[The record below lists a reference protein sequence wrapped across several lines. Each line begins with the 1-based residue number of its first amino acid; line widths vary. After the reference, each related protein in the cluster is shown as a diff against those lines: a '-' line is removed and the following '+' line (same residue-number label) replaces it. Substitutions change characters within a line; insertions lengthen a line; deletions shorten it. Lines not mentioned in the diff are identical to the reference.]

1 MPPLSKQKRKSKD
14 QPRTTEGK
22 YTKRAR
28 KYNQKLS
35 ASLMPIDDNYKKK
48 FYNKNDYDQ
57 CDADS
62 VVTAVHNTGSFDD
75 GQCIDFEFLS
85 EEEWGDD
92 DDSGWDDLENRE
104 DENKIYQ
111 KLKGLD
117 LVWKNDNE
125 LENTKRRP
133 YKIGKTPKSTHYNKY
148 GPTGSFT
155 KAAAGTKKITSF
167 FMKNDTQAT
176 DSQSSEPIEIDAS
189 SDSESEVIDP
199 YTYRI
204 NEKLQELKE
213 QLEKHH
219 DQLTIFEYN
228 YKRAIFEY
236 LTLLNNNNRRGRI
249 NASLEVAQKVFID
262 GGAWKAKKI

>member
-1 MPPLSKQKRKSKD
+1 MLPLSRQKRKSKD
-14 QPRTTEGK
+14 QSRTAEGK

-28 KYNQKLS
+28 KYNQNLS
-35 ASLMPIDDNYKKK
+35 ASSIPIDNNYEKKI
-48 FYNKNDYDQ
+48 YNKNDYDQ
-57 CDADS
+57 CGADG
-62 VVTAVHNTGSFDD
+62 AVIAIHNTDSFDSFND

-85 EEEWGDD
+85 EKEWGDD
-92 DDSGWDDLENRE
+92 DDSRWDDLKNRE

-117 LVWKNDNE
+117 LVQKNDNK

-133 YKIGKTPKSTHYNKY
+133 YKIGKTPKSTHYDKY
-148 GPTGSFT
+148 GPNGSFT

-167 FMKNDTQAT
+167 FMKNNTQIT
-176 DSQSSEPIEIDAS
+176 DSQSSEPIKIDTL

-204 NEKLQELKE
+204 NEKFQELKE

-219 DQLTIFEYN
+219 DQLIIFEYN

-236 LTLLNNNNRRGRI
+236 LTLLNDNNRHGRI

-262 GGAWKAKKI
+262 GGA